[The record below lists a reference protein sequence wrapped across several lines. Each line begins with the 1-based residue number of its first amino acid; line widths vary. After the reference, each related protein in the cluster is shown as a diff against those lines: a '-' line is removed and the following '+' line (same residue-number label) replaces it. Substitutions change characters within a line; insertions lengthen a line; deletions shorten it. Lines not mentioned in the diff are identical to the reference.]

1 MQNLSIDDKDS
12 PSSQSSLT
20 NRIIQNDRHEEDLY
34 NTIEQLIHQYMC
46 HQNRRHPYWTRVRWF
61 FDDGTHLGY
70 HVSLSIN
77 EERNSP

>member
-46 HQNRRHPYWTRVRWF
+46 RQNRRYPYWARIR
-61 FDDGTHLGY
+61 
-70 HVSLSIN
+70 
-77 EERNSP
+77 